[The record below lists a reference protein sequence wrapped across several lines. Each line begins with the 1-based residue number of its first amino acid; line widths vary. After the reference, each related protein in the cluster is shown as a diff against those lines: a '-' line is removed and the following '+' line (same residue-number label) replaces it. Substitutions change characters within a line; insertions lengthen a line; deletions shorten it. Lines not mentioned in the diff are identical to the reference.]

1 MKLNRTEW
9 LLVAVIVTNLVG
21 IADAVLR
28 YIK

>member
-9 LLVAVIVTNLVG
+9 LLVAVIVANLVG